1 MGLVTFNLTVDGTA
15 AEYSYGATVT
25 VEASTSQAGMVFAGW
40 FDGIQIAMPGG
51 DYYVRYD
58 AEIQELWA
66 PADYDVVSVEGGLSV
81 DIGEGGVFFV
91 ADVSTLLGA
100 RNAGP
105 VTELTVNNSVGSV
118 TVDLEEVGSGP
129 LMVMMSEMGQTPVGY
144 INDAASGSKAYMMQA
159 TTLAPN
165 GEPTHLATK
174 VSFSES
180 APVSGITSYG
190 QRLDMVPTAGDQYQV
205 GYGEDVVA
213 YALGEPDEGGIDT
226 MLIIGAVVVVILV
239 IAVAAV
245 VVMRRRNPA

>member
-1 MGLVTFNLTVDGTA
+1 M
-15 AEYSYGATVT
+15 
-25 VEASTSQAGMVFAGW
+25 
-40 FDGIQIAMPGG
+40 
-51 DYYVRYD
+51 
-58 AEIQELWA
+58 
-66 PADYDVVSVEGGLSV
+66 
-81 DIGEGGVFFV
+81 
-91 ADVSTLLGA
+91 
-100 RNAGP
+100 
-105 VTELTVNNSVGSV
+105 
-118 TVDLEEVGSGP
+118 DLEEVGSGP
-129 LMVMMSEMGQTPVGY
+129 LMVMMSEMGQIPVGY

-190 QRLDMVPTAGDQYQV
+190 QRIDMVPTAGDQYQV

-245 VVMRRRNPA
+245 IVMRRRNPA